1 MKKISAL
8 FIAGLITLCF
18 SMSLH
23 AQSSENSLDQ
33 AELMK
38 QFVGTWTHEIDE
50 DSIRLW
56 KVTPYGLGYEMFWNL
71 KIKGESSYTRKG
83 IAGFTAKYQKV
94 NWFSLGKVDI
104 WPYRRLGEFVTEDKL
119 VMEYYNF
126 DHSKIVGKWE
136 VIFVTPDKFK
146 TTTKRRG
153 KSGTWDDAVVSE
165 YIYTRVKE

>member
-50 DSIRLW
+50 DSIMLW

-94 NWFSLGKVDI
+94 NWFSLGIDVI
-104 WPYRRLGEFVTEDKL
+104 WPYRQLGEFVTEDKL
-119 VMEYYNF
+119 VMESYNF
-126 DHSKIVGKWE
+126 DHSKILMKWE

-146 TTTKRRG
+146 TTTKSR
-153 KSGTWDDAVVSE
+153 SQPGTWDDPVVRE
-165 YIYTRVKE
+165 YTWIREK